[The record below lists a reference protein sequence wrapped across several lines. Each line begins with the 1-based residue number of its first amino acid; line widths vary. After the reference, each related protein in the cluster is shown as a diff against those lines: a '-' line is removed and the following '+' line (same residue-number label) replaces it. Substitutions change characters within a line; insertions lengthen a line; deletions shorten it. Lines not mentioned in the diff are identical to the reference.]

1 MTLIDTPPSALY
13 PDPFEPTTGSAARP
27 RSRSDVIWWPVCI
40 VIALLMIF
48 PLVML
53 LVVSLKTSGEFAKS
67 PPSYFP
73 TKPTLDNYQRLDAA
87 GIWHYVTNSVGV
99 ALVTVVGTVVLS
111 TLAGYGF
118 ARFRFPFAG
127 GLFMVILLTF
137 MIPFQAI
144 LTPLFYIL
152 RQLHLQNSLTGLTL
166 VYVTFQLPLSVFL
179 MRNAFAQVPIAL
191 EEAAMIDGCGP
202 VRSLTRIMFPIVR
215 PAMITVALFAFFAS
229 WNEFLAALVLL
240 SDQSKFTLP
249 VLLTTLQSGRL
260 GTVDWGLLEAG
271 VVVTMLP
278 CVLLFLALQRYYVRG
293 LVAGAVK

>member
-1 MTLIDTPPSALY
+1 MTLIDTPPSALD
-13 PDPFEPTTGSAARP
+13 PDPYETAGPAPRP
-27 RSRSDVIWWPVCI
+27 RERGGLIWWPVCI
-40 VIALLMIF
+40 VIAVLMIF

-53 LVVSLKTSGEFAKS
+53 LVVSLKSAGEFAKN
-67 PPSYFP
+67 PPTYFP
-73 TKPTLDNYQRLDAA
+73 TAPTLDNYQRLDAA
-87 GIWHYVTNSVGV
+87 GIWHYVANSVGV
-99 ALVTVVGTVVLS
+99 ALVTVVGTVALS